1 MPTARFVDASNRS
14 PPTACAICLP
24 RRYRKDPLVS
34 LTTGTYATGP
44 TGGLEITVFQVSR
57 ELARRG
63 RQIGLLYVTP
73 GSFVAEYQ
81 GFCHSVAK
89 VSNVDYWYPTGRR
102 GRPKAMAAMAP
113 AIWAA
118 AGQRPDLIYGHRIQ
132 SCGWTIP
139 TGMLV
144 RSPVVCH
151 EHGHSDHLSPR
162 RIDFINRHVASYIMP
177 SRYVADLWLDSGL
190 DPAKISVVHNGINPT
205 EYPFGGPFERSVQR
219 KELGLPEDAFVAV
232 YFGRLDREKGV
243 EVLLRAWRRLGL
255 DSRRGRLLVVGSPT
269 ALNDAAAY
277 RRELEDLAV
286 DGVRFLPNTADV
298 TGPLHAA
305 DVAVVPSMWDEAFG
319 RTVIEA
325 LSTGRPVLASRVGGM
340 REILTGPLDRFL
352 FERGNDVE
360 LAHQLQSLMN
370 WRQDEPALAEMGPA
384 RVREAFTLDRMVD
397 GVEAAFD
404 AVTGKA
410 RVR

>member
-1 MPTARFVDASNRS
+1 M
-14 PPTACAICLP
+14 
-24 RRYRKDPLVS
+24 
-34 LTTGTYATGP
+34 
-44 TGGLEITVFQVSR
+44 
-57 ELARRG
+57 
-63 RQIGLLYVTP
+63 
-73 GSFVAEYQ
+73 
-81 GFCHSVAK
+81 
-89 VSNVDYWYPTGRR
+89 
-102 GRPKAMAAMAP
+102 
-113 AIWAA
+113 
-118 AGQRPDLIYGHRIQ
+118 
-132 SCGWTIP
+132 
-139 TGMLV
+139 
-144 RSPVVCH
+144 
-151 EHGHSDHLSPR
+151 
-162 RIDFINRHVASYIMP
+162 
-177 SRYVADLWLDSGL
+177 
-190 DPAKISVVHNGINPT
+190 
-205 EYPFGGPFERSVQR
+205 
-219 KELGLPEDAFVAV
+219 
-232 YFGRLDREKGV
+232 
-243 EVLLRAWRRLGL
+243 
-255 DSRRGRLLVVGSPT
+255 VVGSPT